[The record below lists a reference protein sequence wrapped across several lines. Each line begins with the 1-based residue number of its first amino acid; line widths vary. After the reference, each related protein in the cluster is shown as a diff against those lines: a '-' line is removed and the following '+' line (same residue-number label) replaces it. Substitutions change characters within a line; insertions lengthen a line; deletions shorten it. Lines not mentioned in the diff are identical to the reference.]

1 VDIGVH
7 QDGLVHVSQL
17 SDRFVSDP
25 AQVVRAG
32 DKLKVRVLSVD
43 LPRKRISLTARMSE
57 TSKSAAAEAGPG
69 ARPANDRGD
78 RRGGGGRPPAPPP
91 KKADDGFKHNPFA
104 SLLKGRP

>member
-1 VDIGVH
+1 
-7 QDGLVHVSQL
+7 
-17 SDRFVSDP
+17 
-25 AQVVRAG
+25 
-32 DKLKVRVLSVD
+32 
-43 LPRKRISLTARMSE
+43 MSE